1 MAYTTENVYSTL
13 NGNPPTAGQSLFGF
27 TFPYIKRADVF
38 VSLNGTTLAKTAYS
52 FANDTTL
59 QLDATTAAT
68 ITTSTVVRL
77 FRTTSLEELNAEFF
91 SGSAIRATDL
101 NDNFNQALFVT
112 QEVSDRFVDVNSASF
127 ANNVSFNGNRIIDLG
142 DGVDPTDAVTKQQLD
157 ATENYNDSQL
167 AAQVSAAASHAT
179 TAQAGASAANNSA
192 AAASGHS
199 TNAQTSANSA
209 ANSAIAAA
217 NSATSA
223 QASAAAAANFASE
236 STFYG
241 AKRATTTGNRIVL
254 RLDYTE
260 ASNTTNVYDPLDYK
274 YKGTNTA
281 ILTTNGLLHKSG
293 ANVGEP
299 KFAFQSSGHVYIQ
312 LHD

>member
-13 NGNPPTAGQSLFGF
+13 NGNPPTAGQSLFQF

-38 VSLNGTTLAKTAYS
+38 VSLDGTTIAKTAYS

-157 ATENYNDSQL
+157 ATENYNDAQL
-167 AAQVSAAASHAT
+167 AAQVTAAEAHKDA
-179 TAQAGASAANNSA
+179 AEQAE
-192 AAASGHS
+192 
-199 TNAQTSANSA
+199 QD
-209 ANSAIAAA
+209 AIAAA
-217 NSATSA
+217 A
-223 QASAAAAANFASE
+223 QATTDRNGALAHRNDAQDAEVAAELARDQAQAAAAAAANFASE

-241 AKRATTTGNRIVL
+241 AKRATTTGNRVVL
-254 RLDYTE
+254 RIDYTE